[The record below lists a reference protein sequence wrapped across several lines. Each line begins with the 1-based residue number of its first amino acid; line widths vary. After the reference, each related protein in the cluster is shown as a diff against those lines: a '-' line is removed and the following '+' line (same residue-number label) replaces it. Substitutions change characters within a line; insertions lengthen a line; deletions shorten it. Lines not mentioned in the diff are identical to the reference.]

1 MEFTYT
7 HLDVQYWPIPPD
19 NEITNKKIPHFRVQ
33 FKKRMPKP
41 KGFNSNKAV
50 RWAMAPSMEL
60 AALGERWR
68 KPTRFGGASRRAWII
83 SIGCAICLA
92 MLPGSI
98 QAVEL
103 CSPEAQKRMIA
114 VGITKGQIDAL
125 CSQAAKRGKLLSISI
140 QRAEDE
146 LGYCR
151 VTLALRNNSVHYVN
165 VLSLTTAGGRFDIF
179 QFNAILPGETGY
191 ASGKS
196 RSLLAC
202 DELNEVT
209 VAFLWPGSIRVDDS
223 PLQGR
228 RLRQFKPALESPEL
242 QWSR

>member
-1 MEFTYT
+1 
-7 HLDVQYWPIPPD
+7 
-19 NEITNKKIPHFRVQ
+19 
-33 FKKRMPKP
+33 MPSV
-41 KGFNSNKAV
+41 N
-50 RWAMAPSMEL
+50 L
-60 AALGERWR
+60 AAVGKRPWKR
-68 KPTRFGGASRRAWII
+68 TRIGDACCRAWII
-83 SIGCAICLA
+83 SLGCAICLA
-92 MLPGSI
+92 MLPGRI
-98 QAVEL
+98 NAVEL
-103 CSPEAQKRMIA
+103 CSPPAQKRMIA
-114 VGITKGQIDAL
+114 VGISKGQIDAL
-125 CSQAAKRGKLLSISI
+125 CSQAAKRGKLLTISI

-151 VTLALRNNSVHYVN
+151 VTLALRNDSVHYVN

-228 RLRQFKPALESPEL
+228 RLRQFKPALESPAL
-242 QWSR
+242 RWSQ